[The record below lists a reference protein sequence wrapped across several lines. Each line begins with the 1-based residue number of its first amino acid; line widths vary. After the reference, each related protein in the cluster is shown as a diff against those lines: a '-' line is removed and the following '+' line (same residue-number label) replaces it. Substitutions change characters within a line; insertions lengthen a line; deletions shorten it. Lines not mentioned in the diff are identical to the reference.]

1 MKLQFPK
8 RKLQIGVIGGE
19 EKNLSSSKKAKILEI
34 AKKLGEEIAKNNAI
48 LLTGGM
54 SGVMKAASQ
63 GAYENGGITVGTPG
77 RTRGT
82 SNPWVIVEI
91 CTPIDIGDY
100 LFAGI
105 PSCDVIIVLPGGLG
119 TLAEMLIASRYQ
131 KPLIFIKKLDFNIPK
146 SIKLNNKF
154 IVDSAEEAVRMAIKL
169 ANKK

>member
-1 MKLQFPK
+1 MKLKVPK

-19 EKNLSSSKKAKILEI
+19 EKNLPSNNKREILKI
-34 AKKLGEEIAKNNAI
+34 AKKIGEGIAKNDAI

-54 SGVMKAASQ
+54 SGVMEAASQ

-77 RTRGT
+77 RERKM
-82 SNPWVIVEI
+82 SNPWVTVEI

-105 PSCDVIIVLPGGLG
+105 PSCDAIIVLPGGIG
-119 TLAEMLIASRYQ
+119 TLAEVLIASRYK
-131 KPLIFIKKLDFNIPK
+131 KPLIFIKKLDFEILKN
-146 SIKLNNKF
+146 IKLNNKF
-154 IVDSAEEAVRMAIKL
+154 IVNSAKEAVKISIKL